1 MPLEINSRV
10 GPYEISGRLG
20 EGGMGEVY
28 RATDTKLRR
37 EVAIK
42 RELFSGP
49 YEVRTPPV
57 RSYDV
62 GPDGRFVM
70 IKRKFL
76 SGVPR
81 EVLLMDG
88 WETLE
93 K

>member
-1 MPLEINSRV
+1 VFRYGAP
-10 GPYEISGRLG
+10 
-20 EGGMGEVY
+20 
-28 RATDTKLRR
+28 
-37 EVAIK
+37 

-49 YEVRTPPV
+49 YDVRTPPV
-57 RSYDV
+57 RNYDV

-88 WETLE
+88 WETSQP
-93 K
+93 